1 MDLISKVNIDLT
13 SKPAFAIIINRDYG
27 GERYTRIVGVTIDK
41 DIAIHVLN
49 DAYKIAEAAFM
60 QTETHLS
67 NIGDGKA
74 NPIRLDNAEYRRI
87 SVCVD
92 DPVEPTVE
100 MVSVYLEGTVM
111 YVNAGESAYDNM
123 QYVDDKEL
131 GIRYQT
137 GRCDLYEPVFGF
149 TATYKMMDNNQNWI
163 TFWKNEL
170 TGEVAISYDHGKAP
184 VRIFMN
190 RDDGNK
196 FYKNYIKPR
205 GTTLIP
211 VSELI

>member
-1 MDLISKVNIDLT
+1 MDLISK
-13 SKPAFAIIINRDYG
+13 SAYAIVINRDYG
-27 GERYTRIVGVTIDK
+27 GKNHTRIIGVTDEK
-41 DIAIHVLN
+41 NTAIHVLN
-49 DAYKIAEAAFM
+49 DAYKIAEAAFI
-60 QTETHLS
+60 QTETHLGH
-67 NIGDGKA
+67 IGKRKQQ
-74 NPIRLDNAEYRRI
+74 PIRLDNAEYKRI
-87 SVCVD
+87 SINVD
-92 DPVEPTVE
+92 DPLEPFVE
-100 MVSVYLEGTVM
+100 MVSVYLENTVI
-111 YVNAGESAYDNM
+111 YVNASESAYNNM

-137 GRCDLYEPVFGF
+137 GRCDLYNPTFGF
-149 TATYKMMDNNQNWI
+149 TSTYKMQDDKQNWI